1 MFSSQPREVPH
12 RGQWLEGQSTDS
24 SRGTLQTTTLRK
36 LPTQAPRSAA
46 TRIGSAPG
54 QGGENG
60 GTAKGVG
67 SKASGGWGNQARD
80 FFSSIMRWMM
90 GVRINSMA
98 KPILPPLTTMLVGL
112 LMKES

>member
-1 MFSSQPREVPH
+1 MFSSQLRGVPQ

-24 SRGTLQTTTLRK
+24 SRGTRQTTTLRK

-54 QGGENG
+54 QGRDSD
-60 GTAKGVG
+60 GTTRGVG
-67 SKASGGWGNQARD
+67 SKTSGREGDQARS